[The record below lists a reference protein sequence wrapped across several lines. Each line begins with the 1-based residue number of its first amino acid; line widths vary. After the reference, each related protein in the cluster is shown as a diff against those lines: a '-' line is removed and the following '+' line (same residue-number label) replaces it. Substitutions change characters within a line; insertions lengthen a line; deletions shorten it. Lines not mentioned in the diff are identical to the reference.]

1 MRWCREGWQLGQTL
15 VVVVVVVVV
24 VVFSGASIFHSN
36 PWIGGLPGRV
46 EISPSWGA
54 KGLQDRLLAVP

>member
-1 MRWCREGWQLGQTL
+1 MRWCREEWQLGQTL
-15 VVVVVVVVV
+15 VVVVV